1 MGYIGIP
8 QPPLAGLEDV
18 RESRSENIVG
28 CGEVEHTTEFTPANS
43 HALCVSIT
51 PADPKY

>member
-43 HALCVSIT
+43 HALCVSLT